1 MIGTNR
7 TAVITGVSSGIG
19 MELARLFATDG
30 YDLIVTARRAELL
43 QKLSEELKSA
53 HETKVSII
61 QMDIAQPYAGE
72 ALWKAISEISLNIEV
87 LVNNAGVGDAS
98 DFSTESPEVIER
110 MIHLNISTLTSLTRH
125 ALPQMVLRGSGK
137 ILNVASLAGYQPGGP
152 GMAVYYASKA
162 YVLSFSRA
170 LRCEL
175 ESSGVGVTV
184 LCPGATATE
193 FEQTAGAEKTLLFN
207 WSKPMDAKTV
217 ALSGYRGMQRGCGEV
232 VPGWMNKFLAVSPRF
247 SPTSMVLAINRA
259 LLARRK

>member
-1 MIGTNR
+1 MKNK
-7 TAVITGVSSGIG
+7 TAVITGASSGIG
-19 MELARLFATDG
+19 MELARLFAADG
-30 YDLIVTARRAELL
+30 FDLIVTARRTDLL
-43 QKLSEELKSA
+43 QQLSDELNKA
-53 HETKVSII
+53 HGTRVYII

-72 ALWKAISEISLNIEV
+72 ALWKAISDITPNIEV

-98 DFSTESPEVIER
+98 DFATESPAVIER

-152 GMAVYYASKA
+152 GMAVYYATKS

-175 ESSGVGVTV
+175 SGSGVGVTV

-193 FEQTAGAEKTLLFN
+193 FEQTAGAQKTWLFH

-217 ALSGYRGMQRGCGEV
+217 ALAGYRGMQRGCGEV

-247 SPTSMVLAINRA
+247 SPTAMALAINRA
-259 LLARRK
+259 LLAHRG